1 MKKSCVHDC
10 FSCPYDD
17 CVKFRV
23 PDRYLTKMQKYKEDD
38 FQEMYVDF
46 IIPFF
51 RKHFKV
57 GQVFKEPGKNGRRG
71 KITAIYEPFYIV
83 VKFSKG
89 YNECFLITDLL
100 KEGFYDK
107 FKSAML

>member
-1 MKKSCVHDC
+1 MSSCTFNC
-10 FSCPYDD
+10 FSCPFKD
-17 CVKFRV
+17 CV
-23 PDRYLTKMQKYKEDD
+23 RYRKPERHLIRIYTYMEDD